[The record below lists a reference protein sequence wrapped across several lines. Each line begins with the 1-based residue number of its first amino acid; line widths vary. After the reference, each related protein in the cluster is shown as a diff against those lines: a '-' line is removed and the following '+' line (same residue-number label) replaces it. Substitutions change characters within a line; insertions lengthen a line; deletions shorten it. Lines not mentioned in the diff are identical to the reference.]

1 MKNKFAPISIVVSVA
16 MLLTLVFSCASDKDE
31 YVPIEVSPVVV
42 NLAEVPYANLSQYQ
56 FFKGEIKNQQPSYG
70 VIPYKPA
77 SELFTDY
84 ALKNRFVW
92 LPNGTKATYT
102 SDADILK
109 LPVGSAL
116 IKTFYYNN
124 VQPANGTKIIETRV
138 MIKVT
143 EENDETDGWIFA
155 EYLWNA
161 DQTDATLQTQGS
173 TIAISW
179 IDQNSTTQNIDYQIP
194 STNQCK
200 TCHDNNGKSRP
211 IGIKPQHLNTAF
223 PYPTG
228 TKNQLAKWIE
238 FGYLE
243 DNLPP
248 SIVSAVDYTD
258 TSKSLD
264 LRVRSYL
271 DINCAHCHQEG
282 GNAEY
287 MHTIKMAFN
296 QTSLPSNMGVC
307 VPGNIQVPGIDRGL
321 IVSPNNTNES
331 TILYLL
337 STNSPNF
344 RMPRIGR
351 TIAHQEGI
359 QLVTEWINSLPPCN

>member
-1 MKNKFAPISIVVSVA
+1 MKNKIVPISIVVSL
-16 MLLTLVFSCASDKDE
+16 MILLTLVFSCSSDKDE

-42 NLAEVPYANLSQYQ
+42 NLAEIPYANLSQYQ

-124 VQPANGTKIIETRV
+124 VQPSNTTKIIETRV

-143 EENDETDGWIFA
+143 DENDETDGWIFA

-173 TIAISW
+173 TMAISW
-179 IDQNSTTQNIDYQIP
+179 LDQNSTMQNIVYEIP
-194 STNQCK
+194 STSQCK

-211 IGIKPQHLNTAF
+211 IGIKPQNLNTTF
-223 PYPTG
+223 PYSTG
-228 TKNQLAKWIE
+228 TKNQLSKWIE

-243 DNLPP
+243 SNLPAT
-248 SIVSAVDYTD
+248 IVSTVDYKD
-258 TSKSLD
+258 TSQSLD

-287 MHTIKMAFN
+287 MQTIRMAFT
-296 QTSLPSNMGVC
+296 QTTIPSNMGVC
-307 VPGNIQVPGIDRGL
+307 VPGDIQVPGINRGF
-321 IVSPNNTNES
+321 IVSPNNSNES

-337 STNSPNF
+337 STNSPNLK
-344 RMPRIGR
+344 MPRIGR

>member
-1 MKNKFAPISIVVSVA
+1 MKNKFVLTTIFVSA
-16 MLLTLVFSCASDKDE
+16 TMLLFFALSCSSDKDD

-42 NLAEVPYANLSQYQ
+42 NLAEVPYPNLSQYQ

-173 TIAISW
+173 TMAISW
-179 IDQNSTTQNIDYQIP
+179 IDQNSTTQNINYQIP

-211 IGIKPQHLNTAF
+211 IGIKPQNLNTTF
-223 PYPTG
+223 PYSTG

-243 DNLPP
+243 NNLPAI
-248 SIVSAVDYTD
+248 IVSTVDYKD
-258 TSKSLD
+258 VSKSLD
-264 LRVRSYL
+264 LRVRSYM

-287 MHTIKMAFN
+287 MQTIRMAFN
-296 QTSLPSNMGVC
+296 QTSIPSNMGVC
-307 VPGNIQVPGIDRGL
+307 VPGYIQVPGFDRGL

-331 TILYLL
+331 TVLYLL

>member
-1 MKNKFAPISIVVSVA
+1 MSIKIYFPFSLLCF
-16 MLLTLVFSCASDKDE
+16 MLIVYSCSSNKDE

-56 FFKGEIKNQQPSYG
+56 FFQGEIKNQQPSYG

-102 SDADILK
+102 SDADVLK

-124 VQPANGTKIIETRV
+124 VQPSNTTKIIETRV
-138 MIKVT
+138 MIKIT
-143 EENDETDGWIFA
+143 EENEETDGWIFA

-161 DQTDATLQTQGS
+161 DQTDATLQTQSS
-173 TIAISW
+173 TIPISW
-179 IDQNSTTQNIDYQIP
+179 IDQNSILQNINYEIP

-211 IGIKPQHLNTAF
+211 IGIKPQHLNTTF
-223 PYPTG
+223 PYSTG
-228 TKNQLAKWIE
+228 TKNQLSKWIE

-243 DNLPP
+243 NNLPAT
-248 SIVSAVDYTD
+248 IVSTVDYKD
-258 TSKSLD
+258 TSQSLD

-282 GNAEY
+282 GNADY
-287 MHTIKMAFN
+287 MQTIRMAFN
-296 QTSLPSNMGVC
+296 QTTNSSNMGVC
-307 VPGNIQVPGIDRGL
+307 VPGDIQVPGIDRGF
-321 IVSPNNTNES
+321 IISPNNTNES

-337 STNSPNF
+337 STNSPNL

-359 QLVTEWINSLPPCN
+359 QLVTEWINSLPKCN